1 MKIELSPNTKANL
14 LAVIAILGILGVLW
28 IALHASNR
36 EVESYGPTAV
46 TATADGELYFD
57 AIDQM
62 HQASAGGALLH
73 SASFSELGIVGPIAQ
88 LSMVESDLLLLDA
101 GQNEI
106 LRCETD
112 LWRCL
117 PLFATLDQ
125 PLPEILAYALAPEQD
140 QLYLATGNNH
150 RIIAYDLDGRE
161 RYTLKV
167 PQGLRYINDIQ
178 WLGQDHLLVT
188 DTNHHRVIE
197 LEDLGGGEVR
207 LVQQLES
214 KNAIGRQG
222 RKWPTEAVRDNDG
235 GTWVINSNG
244 LLRDGDLIYYDA
256 NGEPQHWIEL
266 DAESG
271 LNGLTRY
278 PGGVLVSESESQQL
292 LFVARSDFSVTRFG
306 DESLHAMLNQISQQ
320 KLYWQRAYYI
330 SLGVG
335 LFFLSLGMIAGYLDW
350 QTRKSLQ
357 RETKA
362 EPPTFADG
370 KLVIPDEIKARLS
383 PDAEGIYWL
392 SIERKNLRKLQF
404 ISLLFPLMLIW
415 LFYTTFSPSA
425 DGLMWPLYLSGMM
438 MVVLSAVLMWMILV
452 ALPRIRLGS
461 DGNRLFLVDILGRRA
476 SALPDACIRTESRLL
491 IGKIAVSIKHRSPIF
506 FDKALF
512 SAIIEPILSQV
523 PKHSEFHLFWRNLRN
538 GDLTTWLAVLTIALV
553 LVKEIWF

>member
-1 MKIELSPNTKANL
+1 
-14 LAVIAILGILGVLW
+14 
-28 IALHASNR
+28 
-36 EVESYGPTAV
+36 EVESYGPAAV
-46 TATADGELYFD
+46 TATSDGEIYFD
-57 AIDQM
+57 AIDQIN
-62 HQASAGGALLH
+62 QASAGEALLH
-73 SASFSELGIVGPIAQ
+73 SASFSELGIAGPIAQ
-88 LSMVESDLLLLDA
+88 LSIDDGDLLLLDA
-101 GQNEI
+101 GQNEL

-117 PLFATLDQ
+117 PLFDSLDQ
-125 PLPEILAYALAPEQD
+125 PLPEMLAYALTPEQD
-140 QLYLATGNNH
+140 RLYLATGNNH

-161 RYTLKV
+161 LYTLKV

-207 LVQQLES
+207 LVQQFEA
-214 KNAIGRQG
+214 KNALGRQG
-222 RKWPTEAVRDNDG
+222 RKWPTEAVRGSDG

-244 LLRDGDLIYYDA
+244 LLRDGELIYYDA
-256 NGEPQHWIEL
+256 TGEAQHRVEL
-266 DAESG
+266 DTESE

-278 PGGVLVSESESQQL
+278 PKGVLVSESESQQL
-292 LFVARSDFSVTRFG
+292 LFVARSDFSVTPFG
-306 DESLHAMLNQISQQ
+306 DESLHAMLNQITQQ
-320 KLYWQRAYYI
+320 RLYWQRAYYI
-330 SLGVG
+330 GLGVG
-335 LFFLSLGMIAGYLDW
+335 LFFLSLGMVAGYLDW
-350 QTRKSLQ
+350 QARKGLQ
-357 RETKA
+357 RETKV

-392 SIERKNLRKLQF
+392 SIERKNLRKLQL

-415 LFYTTFSPSA
+415 LFYTTFSQSA
-425 DGLMWPLYLSGMM
+425 DELMWPLYLSGMM
-438 MVVLSAVLMWMILV
+438 MLILSAVLMWMILV

-476 SALPDACIRTESRLL
+476 SAVPAACIRTENRLL

-523 PKHSEFHLFWRNLRN
+523 PKHSEFKLFWRNLRN
-538 GDLTTWLAVLTIALV
+538 GDPATWLAVLTVILV
-553 LVKEIWF
+553 LVKEVWF